1 MMTHRHLLP
10 DEIDQLLDGEVGF
23 GVAPLVAHVSEC
35 EECREALEE
44 ARVVV
49 AELEALPRLAP
60 DAVFAERVMSGVH
73 VYVPWHAAA
82 REAALATLRPLA
94 PRSQPVRVLLGASAL
109 SVITIMTAGVV
120 WLAGH
125 LDAALFVA
133 NVQRTRVL
141 QIVTAAGETLARTLF
156 GPSTATALARGSS
169 AVLFA
174 TVVMYALALLAA
186 ALVLRTVAVGRRR
199 ARSQ

>member
-1 MMTHRHLLP
+1 MTHRHLLP

-23 GVAPLVAHVSEC
+23 GVAPLVAHVREC

-49 AELEALPRLAP
+49 EELERLPRLVPEPA
-60 DAVFAERVMSGVH
+60 FADRVMSGVH

-82 REAALATLRPLA
+82 REAALSALRPLA
-94 PRSQPVRVLLGASAL
+94 PRSQPVRVLLGAAAL
-109 SVITIMTAGVV
+109 SVFTIMTAAVV
-120 WLAGH
+120 WVAGH
-125 LDAALFVA
+125 LDGALFFA

-141 QIVTAAGETLARTLF
+141 QIVTAAGGSVARALF
-156 GPSTATALARGSS
+156 GAPTATALARGSS

-174 TVVMYALALLAA
+174 TVLMYALALLAA
-186 ALVLRTVAVGRRR
+186 ALVLRTVAVSRRR
-199 ARSQ
+199 RP